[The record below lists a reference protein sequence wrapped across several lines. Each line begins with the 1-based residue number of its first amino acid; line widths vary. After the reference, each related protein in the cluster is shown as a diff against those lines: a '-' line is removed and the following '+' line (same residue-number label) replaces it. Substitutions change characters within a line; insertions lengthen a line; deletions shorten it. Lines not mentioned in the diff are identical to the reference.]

1 MMKRFPKATSLIAR
15 SGIAG
20 LAAMSFMC
28 TALPVNAGG
37 LEPLSDAA
45 LSSVQGRDGLSFD
58 LSNFTMS
65 GDARLTYYAPSP
77 STASAFISNM
87 YATRSDD
94 PANPFGDPYRL
105 DIVRRGSGEAD
116 VITLARPD
124 NVNGAKRW
132 QVAFD
137 WGVDADGIAFDGGSI
152 VLRDATFYGGGMQWT
167 TPRAGDGIAFGTS
180 LQMDI
185 ANVLLRPRGRGD
197 ITQAEP
203 AGVTEQLNMR
213 GVRIGAVDSNGT
225 FLNAPWR
232 IADVTSQPG
241 VIDAVTDA
249 AGNSRLHIGIDWP
262 DANGAAL
269 GGLQIDNIA
278 FRSDATG
285 NVDLGSSRI
294 GSMQIQYLDIK
305 MRP

>member
-1 MMKRFPKATSLIAR
+1 MMKRFPKATSLLAHSSAALLALSAIAFP
-15 SGIAG
+15 AG
-20 LAAMSFMC
+20 AE
-28 TALPVNAGG
+28 G
-37 LEPLSDAA
+37 LKPLSDDA

-58 LSNFTMS
+58 LSNFALS

-77 STASAFISNM
+77 STASAYIANM
-87 YATRSDD
+87 AMTRSDD
-94 PANPFGDPYRL
+94 AANEFGDPYLL
-105 DIVRRGSGEAD
+105 DIIRRGPGESD
-116 VITLARPD
+116 VITLTRPE

-167 TPRAGDGIAFGTS
+167 TPRVGDGIAFGTS
-180 LQMDI
+180 LRMDI
-185 ANVLLRPRGRGD
+185 GNLLLRPRGRGD

-203 AGVTEQLNMR
+203 AGVGEQMNFR
-213 GVRIGAVDSNGT
+213 GIRVGAVDSNGN
-225 FLNAPWR
+225 FLNTPWR

-241 VIDAVTDA
+241 VINAVTDS

-269 GGLQIDNIA
+269 GGLQIDNLS
-278 FRSDATG
+278 FRSDITP